1 MTQDELLA
9 LVELLSR
16 TPMTRAEAL
25 WVSALLARLKEAVEV
40 QQDTEQ
46 DTEGKREE

>member
-9 LVELLSR
+9 LVELLNR
-16 TPMTRAEAL
+16 IPMTRAEAQ
-25 WVSALLARLKEAVEV
+25 WISALLARLKAAVEV

-46 DTEGKREE
+46 EE